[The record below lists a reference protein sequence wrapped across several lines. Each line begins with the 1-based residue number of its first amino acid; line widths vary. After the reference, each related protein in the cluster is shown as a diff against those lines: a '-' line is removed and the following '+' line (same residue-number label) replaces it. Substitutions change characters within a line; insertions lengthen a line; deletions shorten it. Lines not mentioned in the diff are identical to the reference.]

1 VKPVAVKT
9 QTAGVAEARRQL
21 ARTGGGEL
29 RLKGRDGKVRDS
41 TTVARPDPRKSKAES
56 GGHRPKT
63 VNERRLAEE
72 ASALGDGVTAGVARR
87 PTFARNATR

>member
-1 VKPVAVKT
+1 MAAPNTRTVGPKKGGGWEVSGTAVKPVAVKT

-41 TTVARPDPRKSKAES
+41 TTVARPDPRKSK
-56 GGHRPKT
+56 G
-63 VNERRLAEE
+63 
-72 ASALGDGVTAGVARR
+72 
-87 PTFARNATR
+87 